1 MRFSIQHSNLTEA
14 MRKAGYHPEIKRR
27 SGEISYVRS
36 ISKGDFPR
44 FHVYGNEKNGKLEIS
59 LHIDQKA
66 PVYEGASAHAGEYEG
81 TVVEKESERI
91 KKALAAPPA
100 LKVEDSFLE

>member
-44 FHVYGNEKNGKLEIS
+44 FHVYGNEKNGELEIN

-66 PVYEGASAHAGEYEG
+66 PVYEGTSAHAGEYEG